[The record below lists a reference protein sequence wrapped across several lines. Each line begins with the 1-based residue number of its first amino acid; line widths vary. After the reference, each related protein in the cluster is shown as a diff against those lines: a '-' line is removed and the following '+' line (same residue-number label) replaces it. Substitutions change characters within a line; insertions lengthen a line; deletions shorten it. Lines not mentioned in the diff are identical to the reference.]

1 MAFWSAPGSE
11 PLRQYRWFVTFNGV
25 NTPELQ
31 GLSFALKK
39 IDKPKAKIG
48 EITHKYMNH
57 FFYYPGRLEWEPINM
72 TFAAVTDP
80 NASGIL
86 MKVLRNAGY
95 GVPSDGN
102 FGTPEQMSSIGKQK
116 FISSIGEMII
126 SQVNPDGVQLE
137 YFQLKRPFFTS
148 VQFGSLDYG
157 NEDIVEIQATVRY
170 DWAQLYDNNEVVNEL
185 VTDGTD
191 GINPGFPSQ

>member
-11 PLRQYRWFVTFNGV
+11 PLRQYRWYVTFGSA
-25 NTPELQ
+25 NTPELD
-31 GLSFALKK
+31 GLRFALKK

-80 NASGIL
+80 NASVTL

-95 GVPSDGN
+95 GVPSDSIPGD
-102 FGTPEQMSSIGKQK
+102 QMSSIGKQK
-116 FISSIGEMII
+116 FVSSVGEMFIY
-126 SQVNPDGVQLE
+126 QVNPDGVE
-137 YFQLKRPFFTS
+137 TEWFQLKRPFFTS
-148 VQFGSLDYG
+148 VQFGSLAYD

-170 DWAQLYDNNEVVNEL
+170 DWAQLNDNN
-185 VTDGTD
+185 TDVSNTAPDSDNGP
-191 GINPGFPSQ
+191 NPGFPSQ